1 MIQTHLGE
9 AAALVTTL
17 CWAVTAVS
25 FEMAGKKVGSLSVN
39 YIRLVIGFI
48 LISIFTF
55 FTRGSLLPLDAT
67 TNSWIWLSIS
77 GFIGF
82 FIGDLFLFQSYLEIG
97 SRISMLVMA
106 TSPPITALLGYIFM
120 RERLS
125 YIDFIGM
132 TITVLGIA
140 IVVLSKNPDDKKFK
154 LSHSLKGL
162 TFAFLGALGQGLGL
176 IFSKMGMGDYNPFAA
191 TQIRIISGF
200 IGFTILFIVLNK
212 WDNLRSALKNSK
224 AMFGITIGSIFGPFL
239 GVSFS
244 LISLKYTSAG
254 ISSTITSI
262 VPVVI
267 IPFSIIFLKEK
278 IRLKELIGAVITVI
292 GVSVLF
298 L

>member
-1 MIQTHLGE
+1 MVQSHLGE
-9 AAALVTTL
+9 VAALVTTL
-17 CWAVTAVS
+17 CWAITAIS

-48 LISIFTF
+48 LISFFTF
-55 FTRGSLLPLDAT
+55 FTRGSLLPLDAS
-67 TNSWIWLSIS
+67 TNAWIWLSIS

-82 FIGDLFLFQSYLEIG
+82 FLGDMFLFQSYLEIG

-106 TSPPITALLGYIFM
+106 TSPPITALLGYVFM
-120 RERLS
+120 RERLR

-132 TITVLGIA
+132 AITLIGIA
-140 IVVLSKNPDDKKFK
+140 IVVLNKNPDEKKIK
-154 LSHSLKGL
+154 LSHSFKGL
-162 TFAFLGALGQGLGL
+162 VFAFLGALGQGLGL
-176 IFSKMGMGDYNPFAA
+176 IFSKMGMGEYNPFAA

-200 IGFTILFIVLNK
+200 VGFTILFIVMNK
-212 WDNLRSALKNSK
+212 WKSLKNALKDPK
-224 AMFGITIGSIFGPFL
+224 AMFGISIGSIFGPFL

-244 LISLKYTSAG
+244 LISLKYTSVG

-262 VPVVI
+262 VPVII

-278 IRLKELIGAVITVI
+278 IRFKELIGAVITVV

-298 L
+298 I

>member
-1 MIQTHLGE
+1 MIQSHLGE

-17 CWAVTAVS
+17 CWAITATS

-55 FTRGSLLPLDAT
+55 ITRGKSLPLDASSHT
-67 TNSWIWLSIS
+67 WIWLSIS

-82 FIGDLFLFQSYLEIG
+82 FIGDMFLFQSYLEVG

-120 RERLS
+120 REKLS
-125 YIDFIGM
+125 YLDFIGM
-132 TITVLGIA
+132 AITLIGIA
-140 IVVLSKNPDDKKFK
+140 IVILSKNPEEKKVK
-154 LSHSLKGL
+154 LSHSFKGL
-162 TFAFLGALGQGLGL
+162 VFAFLGALGQGLGL
-176 IFSKMGMGDYNPFAA
+176 IFSKFGMGEYNPFAA

-200 IGFTILFIVLNK
+200 VGFTILFIIMNK
-212 WDNLRSALKNSK
+212 WGNLKIALKNSR
-224 AMFGITIGSIFGPFL
+224 AMVGISIGSIFGPFL

-278 IRLKELIGAVITVI
+278 IKLKEIIGAIITVA

-298 L
+298 I

>member
-1 MIQTHLGE
+1 MIQAHLGE

-17 CWAVTAVS
+17 CWAVTAIS
-25 FEMAGKKVGSLSVN
+25 FELAGKKVGSLSVN
-39 YIRLVIGFI
+39 YIRLIIGFI
-48 LISIFTF
+48 LISVFTF
-55 FTRGSLLPLDAT
+55 FTRGSFLPLDASA
-67 TNSWIWLSIS
+67 NEWIWLSIS

-82 FIGDLFLFQSYLEIG
+82 FTGDMFLFQSYLEIG

-106 TSPPITALLGYIFM
+106 TSPPITALLGYVFM
-120 RERLS
+120 KERLD
-125 YIDFIGM
+125 YVDFIGM
-132 TITVLGIA
+132 AITLSGIA
-140 IVVLSKNPDDKKFK
+140 IVVLSKNPDAKKLK
-154 LSHSLKGL
+154 ISHSIKGL
-162 TFAFLGALGQGLGL
+162 IFAFLGSLGQGLGL

-200 IGFTILFIVLNK
+200 VGFTFLFILVNK
-212 WDNLRSALKNSK
+212 WDSLWSALKNPR
-224 AMFGITIGSIFGPFL
+224 AMTGITIGSIFGPFL

-278 IRLKELIGAVITVI
+278 IKPKEIIGAVITVI